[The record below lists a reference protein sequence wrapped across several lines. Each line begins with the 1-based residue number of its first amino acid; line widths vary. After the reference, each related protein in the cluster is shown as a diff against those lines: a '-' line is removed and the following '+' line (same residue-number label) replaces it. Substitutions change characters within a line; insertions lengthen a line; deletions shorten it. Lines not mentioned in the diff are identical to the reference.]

1 MATVAEEYEAMRLA
15 RLAGPRCSERGCA
28 YRFGSGKDRLCPV
41 HLEGVEGGRGLKDDE
56 AAAMARFE
64 EFTKRE
70 SCRDGMDDEQLA
82 TARER
87 GKDGILRPSSYDEAK
102 AKLRAQGLADLDA
115 QAAEV
120 VSGQT

>member
-70 SCRDGMDDEQLA
+70 SCPDGMDDEQLA
-82 TARER
+82 TAPQPAN
-87 GKDGILRPSSYDEAK
+87 DAIPRPSPSPEPT
-102 AKLRAQGLADLDA
+102 AQSRPTGLP
-115 QAAEV
+115 
-120 VSGQT
+120 